1 MKITPSTL
9 LIDLIS
15 NQHKRL
21 RQTIVQ
27 RWQAECGVYFSA
39 SEWYLLSTIAET
51 SHTISQAAQNIGIS
65 RQAMQKS
72 VKRLV
77 ELGVISAEF
86 RNGNKRDK
94 YLQLTHLGKDYYKR
108 YIKLKQTL
116 EQELIIQ
123 WGVENTEKLRN
134 LFSPSKYL

>member
-1 MKITPSTL
+1 MTQSTL

-27 RWQAECGVYFSA
+27 RWQAECDVHFSA
-39 SEWYLLSTIAET
+39 SEWYLLSIIAEK
-51 SHTISQAAQNIGIS
+51 SQTISQVAQHIGIS

-86 RNGNKRDK
+86 RDGNKRDK
-94 YLQLTHLGKDYYKR
+94 YLQLTRLGKDYHKR
-108 YIKLKQTL
+108 YVELKQTL
-116 EQELIIQ
+116 EHELIMQ
-123 WGVENTEKLRN
+123 WGAENTEILRDLFLTKL
-134 LFSPSKYL
+134 